1 MTPAWLLDIVAAI
14 MLAVSAVS
22 AARLIAARAW
32 RAGSSLT
39 DVDIAH
45 LLMGIA
51 MAGMLVSGLTTLPD
65 IAWEII
71 FGLLTAWFVSRV
83 AAEIRAYGIRR
94 SLSDGH
100 CAPHLFHSAAMLYM
114 YLAITAPASGGT
126 GGMAGM
132 GGAGGTG
139 MPTLEYPTLALLFA
153 LVLSGYSVWDIDRLS
168 GSSLEDPSPEEAGAG
183 GGRVSPDRALPP
195 AASVLLSRGTATG
208 CRIAMGVAMTFMLII
223 MI

>member
-51 MAGMLVSGLTTLPD
+51 MAGMLVSGLTTLPA

-71 FGLLTAWFVSRV
+71 FGLLTAWFVYRV
-83 AAEIRAYGIRR
+83 AAETRSYGIRR

-100 CAPHLFHSAAMLYM
+100 CAPHLAHSAAMLYM
-114 YLAITAPASGGT
+114 FLAITAPASGGM
-126 GGMAGM
+126 GGM

-139 MPTLEYPTLALLFA
+139 MPTLEYPTLALIFA

-168 GSSLEDPSPEEAGAG
+168 GSSPEAVEEADAG
-183 GGRVSPDRALPP
+183 GGRVPAHPDIPS
-195 AASVLLSRGTATG
+195 AASVLLSRGTATS

>member
-14 MLAVSAVS
+14 TLAVSAVS
-22 AARLIAARAW
+22 AARLVAARAW

-39 DVDIAH
+39 DVDSAH

-65 IAWEII
+65 LAWEFI
-71 FGLLTAWFVSRV
+71 FGLLTAWFAYRV
-83 AAEIRAYGIRR
+83 ATQTRAYGIRR

-114 YLAITAPASGGT
+114 YLATIAPASGGMS
-126 GGMAGM
+126 GMAGM
-132 GGAGGTG
+132 GGAGAAG

-153 LVLSGYSVWDIDRLS
+153 LALSGYSVWDIDRLS
-168 GSSLEDPSPEEAGAG
+168 GSSPEARSPEQIDAD
-183 GGRVSPDRALPP
+183 GGRVSSGRAIPP
-195 AASVLLSRGTATG
+195 AASVLLSRGTAIG

>member
-1 MTPAWLLDIVAAI
+1 MTPEWLLDIVAAI

-22 AARLIAARAW
+22 AARLIAARAR

-71 FGLLTAWFVSRV
+71 FGLLTAWFVYRV
-83 AAEIRAYGIRR
+83 AAETRACGIRR
-94 SLSDGH
+94 ALSDGH

-114 YLAITAPASGGT
+114 YLAIAAPASGGM

-139 MPTLEYPTLALLFA
+139 MPTLEYPTLALIFA

-168 GSSLEDPSPEEAGAG
+168 GSTPEEAGAG
-183 GGRVSPDRALPP
+183 DGRVPPHRALPP
-195 AASVLLSRGTATG
+195 AASVLLSREAATG